1 MASIILFHHA
11 LGLTTSLRDYAD
23 TLRSFGHDVT
33 TPDLFDGH
41 TFADVQRGVSYA
53 ESIGFD
59 TLVHKAEAAADLAP
73 PESVFI
79 GFSLGVLPAQH
90 LVQTRPRSRG
100 AVLMYACAPEGM
112 ISQPLTDGIPVQI
125 HGNEFDPF
133 FVHDG
138 DIDHARAMVAAHSS
152 VELYLYPGNGH
163 LFAETNH
170 PDFEEESAMQARGRI
185 ASFLATLT

>member
-11 LGLTTSLRDYAD
+11 LGLTASLRDYAD

-33 TPDLFDGH
+33 TPDLFAGR
-41 TFADVQRGVSYA
+41 TFADVRHGVEFA
-53 ESIGFD
+53 ESLGFES
-59 TLVHKAEAAADLAP
+59 LVHAAEGAADLAP
-73 PESVFI
+73 HDSVFI
-79 GFSLGVLPAQH
+79 GFSLGVLPAQY

-100 AVLMYACAPEGM
+100 AVLVYACAPEAM
-112 ISQPLTDGIPVQI
+112 LPHPLTDGIPVQI

-133 FVHDG
+133 FVNDG
-138 DIDHARAMVAAHSS
+138 DIDHARALVATHPA
-152 VELYLYPGNGH
+152 VELYLYPGKGH

-185 ASFLATLT
+185 ASFLANLG

>member
-11 LGLTTSLRDYAD
+11 LGLTASLRDYAD

-41 TFADVQRGVSYA
+41 TFADVHKGVSFA
-53 ESIGFD
+53 ESMGFD
-59 TLVHKAEAAADLAP
+59 TLARKADSAADLAP

-79 GFSLGVLPAQH
+79 GFSLGVLPAQY

-112 ISQPLTDGIPVQI
+112 ISQPLNDGIPVQI

-133 FVHDG
+133 FMHDG
-138 DIDHARAMVAAHSS
+138 DLDNARAMAAAHES

-170 PDFEEESAMQARGRI
+170 PDYEEESAMQARGRI
-185 ASFLATLT
+185 ASFLSALD

>member
-11 LGLTTSLRDYAD
+11 LGLTASLRDYVD
-23 TLRSFGHDVT
+23 TLRSFGHDVSA
-33 TPDLFDGH
+33 PDLFDGH
-41 TFADVQRGVSYA
+41 TFADVHKGVTYA
-53 ESIGFD
+53 ESMGFD
-59 TLVHKAEAAADLAP
+59 TMVRKAEAVADLAA
-73 PESVFI
+73 PETVFI

-100 AVLMYACAPEGM
+100 AVLMYACAPEAM
-112 ISQPLTDGIPVQI
+112 IHSPLRDGTPVQI

-138 DIDHARAMVAAHSS
+138 DLDNARAMVAAHES
-152 VELYLYPGNGH
+152 VELYLYPGKGH

-185 ASFLATLT
+185 ASFLTTLS